1 MRCFASVAVFFVA
14 DIAFRRGFMKKNFF
28 YGIDVFKLLCA
39 VLIVCIHTAP
49 LESLSTRANSLLV
62 NCFCRVAVP
71 FFFVSSGFLVFK
83 KVQIGQNFGFSPIWK
98 YVKKILWLYLFWSA
112 VYFPFT
118 AARIYRN
125 RGTGAALSIFLD
137 WLKNMVFSAGYGF
150 LWYLPATAAAVLA
163 VGFLLKKRVS
173 INAVLA
179 IGFCLY
185 LVGLCGQSY
194 FGLVRQIP
202 HSPELSAAVK
212 SVYDFIGT
220 TRNGIFEGFVFIALG
235 AKLSQKENFGTL
247 KKSAAGLALSLIL
260 LCGEFALVS
269 KMRWRLEFDMYL
281 MLLPCAWFML
291 KTALC
296 FRPNLPEKL
305 LRLCR
310 PYSSLI
316 YFTHMLFIDGYCLF
330 TRAEYTDSF
339 LMFAIGLLPA
349 LLVSTAVILL
359 SGKKHFSFLKKIY

>member
-1 MRCFASVAVFFVA
+1 MAEPCF
-14 DIAFRRGFMKKNFF
+14 
-28 YGIDVFKLLCA
+28 
-39 VLIVCIHTAP
+39 LI
-49 LESLSTRANSLLV
+49 R
-62 NCFCRVAVP
+62 
-71 FFFVSSGFLVFK
+71 K
-83 KVQIGQNFGFSPIWK
+83 
-98 YVKKILWLYLFWSA
+98 
-112 VYFPFT
+112 
-118 AARIYRN
+118 ARI
-125 RGTGAALSIFLD
+125 
-137 WLKNMVFSAGYGF
+137 
-150 LWYLPATAAAVLA
+150 
-163 VGFLLKKRVS
+163 
-173 INAVLA
+173 
-179 IGFCLY
+179 
-185 LVGLCGQSY
+185 
-194 FGLVRQIP
+194 
-202 HSPELSAAVK
+202 
-212 SVYDFIGT
+212 
-220 TRNGIFEGFVFIALG
+220 FVFIALG

-310 PYSSLI
+310 PYCSLI

>member
-1 MRCFASVAVFFVA
+1 
-14 DIAFRRGFMKKNFF
+14 MKKNYF
-28 YGIDVFKLLCA
+28 YGMDVFKLLCA
-39 VLIVCIHTAP
+39 VLIVSIHTAP